1 MRTVSLAA
9 YLTLIAAVVAG
20 PTGGVGAASQD
31 LASRVGVDAAL
42 LTDNEMSDQR
52 GAGLSPALAALLAAL
67 PPGNTVAVQI
77 GDNPPITAQGPGPQ
91 AVSLS
96 TGNVT
101 ANAAAGPTGASASV
115 SMSNPTNSM
124 TVNTSAGFGSAG
136 ASIQS
141 GT

>member
-1 MRTVSLAA
+1 MKL
-9 YLTLIAAVVAG
+9 LPLIASIG
-20 PTGGVGAASQD
+20 
-31 LASRVGVDAAL
+31 
-42 LTDNEMSDQR
+42 
-52 GAGLSPALAALLAAL
+52 ALAAVAAAPVVGAKAGDPLDSFRLLGPKLSAEQLGQNGLGFFSGLGALLKAL
-67 PPGNTVAVQI
+67 PPGNTASVQV

>member
-77 GDNPPITAQGPGPQ
+77 GDNPPEGSSGAGPQ
-91 AVSLS
+91 TITVTRGGATGTATASSSGATSVS
-96 TGNVT
+96 TGVT
-101 ANAAAGPTGASASV
+101 SSCCTGFLRSS
-115 SMSNPTNSM
+115 SFSRSR
-124 TVNTSAGFGSAG
+124 SFG
-136 ASIQS
+136 
-141 GT
+141 TRF